1 MARPTEPDKRLD
13 LARRGA
19 DVLARQGLGISAAE
33 LADALGVKRP
43 TLLYHFP
50 TFGHLVET
58 ALVDVLGAQALFVVA
73 EVEKHTHPI
82 DRLYAQLRAVH
93 RFHEG
98 KEGRIFFLTQAVAST
113 GGARVAEILER
124 ANAVFESFR
133 RAAADRVR
141 AGIREGH
148 VVPCDADAL
157 VSTVRALV
165 DGLMIQRVTSGLA
178 LAPAHDF
185 VWEHLLSPLKVV
197 HPRSAP
203 PPAPS
208 AVERSPTRA
217 PARASARTRT
227 PSPPLGKRV
236 KRVPR
241 KSKKS

>member
-33 LADALGVKRP
+33 LAEALGVKRP

-58 ALVDVLGAQALFVVA
+58 ALVDVLGEQALFVMA
-73 EVEKHTHPI
+73 EVEKHAHPI

-98 KEGRIFFLTQAVAST
+98 REARIFFLTQAVAST

-148 VVPCDADAL
+148 VAPCDPEAL
-157 VSTVRALV
+157 VSTVRALI
-165 DGLMIQRVTSGLA
+165 DGLMIQRVTAGLA

-185 VWEHLLSPLKVV
+185 VWNHLLEPLKLDPVK
-197 HPRSAP
+197 PRDGRAPRPKAGRPKPSLEAPAKRGRSRAAAEAP
-203 PPAPS
+203 P
-208 AVERSPTRA
+208 
-217 PARASARTRT
+217 ARGAR
-227 PSPPLGKRV
+227 KN
-236 KRVPR
+236 
-241 KSKKS
+241 SKA